1 MWSASTQY
9 FHFQGPRGCMLF
21 IRGWAAHIA
30 RDPKINSISTR
41 AHALFYIYNSAQ
53 DMGFNLYF
61 HNRKS
66 KFTKGRNARWFTL
79 GKL

>member
-1 MWSASTQY
+1 M
-9 FHFQGPRGCMLF
+9 F

-41 AHALFYIYNSAQ
+41 AYALISIYNSAQ

-61 HNRKS
+61 HNRRS